1 MLFIVRF
8 LDHPDRLEIRKKFLA
23 DHFQWL
29 DDHKSTVLVA
39 GSARPDAET
48 PPVGAYWIAEA
59 ASREELESLLLTD
72 PFWREGLRQ
81 SYEIFLWSKA
91 FPDRQ
96 VLV

>member
-23 DHFQWL
+23 EHFEWL
-29 DDHKSTVLVA
+29 DAHRDTVLVA

-59 ASREELESLLLTD
+59 ASKEELESLLLTD

-91 FPDRQ
+91 FPDRK

>member
-8 LDHPDRLEIRKKFLA
+8 LDHPDRLETRKKFLA
-23 DHFQWL
+23 EHFEWL
-29 DDHKSTVLVA
+29 DAHQSTVLVA
-39 GSARPDAET
+39 GSARPDSET

-59 ASREELESLLLTD
+59 ASKEELESLLLTD

-91 FPDRQ
+91 FPDRK

>member
-23 DHFQWL
+23 EHFEWL
-29 DDHKSTVLVA
+29 DAHKDVVLVA
-39 GSARPDAET
+39 GSARPDPET

-59 ASREELESLLLTD
+59 AGRGELESLLLTD

-81 SYEIFLWSKA
+81 SYEIFLWTKA
-91 FPDRQ
+91 FPDRK
-96 VLV
+96 VPV